1 MVLQCQR
8 QDQGAA
14 TTSRFADQ
22 GVELEDTVHD
32 KCLGA
37 RVEASRAE
45 GLRHQLVVEVP
56 QGVQHQFAKAKQT
69 LEGSSTCAS
78 AALAHHVVELDPDP
92 DVDLVGVRL

>member
-14 TTSRFADQ
+14 TISHFADQ
-22 GVELEDTVHD
+22 GVELADEVHD

-37 RVEASRAE
+37 GIEASRAE
-45 GLRHQLVVEVP
+45 GREHQLVVQMA
-56 QGVQHQFAKAKQT
+56 QGVQHQFASAKQT
-69 LEGSSTCAS
+69 VEGSSTCAS

-92 DVDLVGVRL
+92 DVDVVGVRL